1 MTSLK
6 SLLVAALVI
15 FSYSVDAQ
23 SINSLLSK
31 VIQAKSNSFINKYKL
46 DGFRVAHTADVQ
58 MQNRTEF
65 PIMMQLKEGEW
76 YHFIVIGDPDAQRIE
91 MKLGLKGLGD
101 IITDRFSGPRTN
113 EYWTQFSFICPISGN
128 YLMTIY
134 QKGDKQKYVG
144 HIDVLQREGR
154 ALQHTT
160 DAR

>member
-1 MTSLK
+1 MTTLK
-6 SLLVAALVI
+6 SLLVAVLI
-15 FSYSVDAQ
+15 MFSYLVEAQ

-31 VIQAKSNSFINKYKL
+31 VIQAKSTSFINKYKL
-46 DGFRVAHTADVQ
+46 DGFHVLHAADVQ

-65 PIMMQLKEGEW
+65 PILMQLKEGEW

-91 MKLGLKGLGD
+91 MKLGLKGIGD

-113 EYWTQFSFICPISGN
+113 EYWTQFSFICPVSGN

-134 QKGDKQKYVG
+134 QKGDKRNFVG
-144 HIDVLQREGR
+144 HVDILQREGR
-154 ALQHTT
+154 RLLQTT